1 MLKNI
6 FLHMFVLFAVTFPVV
21 CFGELPDH
29 PKVVVLQIDNKSD
42 VLAQGVLELVNRER
56 AKEGVAPL
64 HLASDLMEGSAIRA
78 QEIIKV
84 FSHTRPDGLPYHSLF
99 KDGMYRVGE
108 NIAAGSSTPEA
119 VVEQWMNSPGHRTNI
134 LNSDY
139 DELGVGHAYD
149 ANTTFGHYWVQMFRR
164 PISKSV
170 MSRGRSHSSDKPSLG
185 RGHSM
190 KASVADSKTNS
201 KSISG
206 SIYDE
211 KNRSIAAFAE
221 EVLQLVNVERA
232 KVGAAPLRLNNELQN
247 AAVIRA
253 EEITRHF
260 AHERPDGSSCFTLL
274 RNRNRTLGENIAAG
288 NATPEEVVDQWMHS
302 PGHRA
307 NILNKAFREL
317 GVGYCCKEGTEYT
330 HYWIQMF
337 RG

>member
-1 MLKNI
+1 MI
-6 FLHMFVLFAVTFPVV
+6 FLLTSLLTMGLACGFVMAPGNANAASEFALPEAKALAGLPLSVTTTVEKHTAKINMFSEAILMTAHV
-21 CFGELPDH
+21 GELW
-29 PKVVVLQIDNKSD
+29 QAQGD
-42 VLAQGVLELVNRER
+42 VLYQTNNHDVTDLAIGDDGRYAVKFTNPGEATIRVYVRKDGEMYVQDFRFTILEGTAGTYAAN
-56 AKEGVAPL
+56 KP
-64 HLASDLMEGSAIRA
+64 DEGSASGAIW
-78 QEIIKV
+78 
-84 FSHTRPDGLPYHSLF
+84 S
-99 KDGMYRVGE
+99 
-108 NIAAGSSTPEA
+108 AGSEDGSEGSQYRRDPSASGT
-119 VVEQWMNSPGHRTNI
+119 SPT
-134 LNSDY
+134 S
-139 DELGVGHAYD
+139 
-149 ANTTFGHYWVQMFRR
+149 
-164 PISKSV
+164 
-170 MSRGRSHSSDKPSLG
+170 
-185 RGHSM
+185 
-190 KASVADSKTNS
+190 SKTAS
-201 KSISG
+201 TSESVYVE
-206 SIYDE
+206 S
-211 KNRSIAAFAE
+211 NRGAEAFPE

-307 NILNKAFREL
+307 NILNKAFKEL